1 MEKFLLIIRQDLEQ
15 IRRSPEED
23 FYAAIREMTSWVEEL
38 ALTGNYG
45 GGEPLLATGR
55 YVSKQQVLS
64 DGPFIEAKEAVSG
77 YIIIL
82 AENLDQA
89 ASIAQNC
96 PKVARG
102 EMVIEVRPI
111 LKIPNE

>member
-15 IRRSPEED
+15 IRNSPQED
-23 FYAAIREMTSWVEEL
+23 FYAAIREMTLWVEEL
-38 ALTGNYG
+38 GQSGNYLG
-45 GGEPLLATGR
+45 GDPLLTTGR
-55 YVSKQQVLS
+55 YVSRQHILS
-64 DGPFIEAKEAVSG
+64 DGPFIEAKEAISG
-77 YIIIL
+77 YIIIE

-96 PKVARG
+96 PKVIRD

-111 LKIPNE
+111 LKMKND